1 MYLYY
6 QRFQTDREH
15 ITSTLNGTKTVGYVS
30 LRYTILANNFCP
42 LKWALGFKE
51 HQLNIIVKQAVLEN
65 IRGVS
70 ELFNSYRM
78 FYKQG
83 TDIGL
88 ASEFISERI
97 HNSESVIFF
106 AQNQDGD
113 YLGFTQLYP
122 TFSSVSAKKSW
133 VLNDLFVAEN
143 ARGFGVA
150 KQLMDAAKAL
160 ALETNA
166 NGIALETSESNHNAQ
181 ALYESLGYEKSS
193 GVYNYFL
200 SLTLA

>member
-1 MYLYY
+1 
-6 QRFQTDREH
+6 
-15 ITSTLNGTKTVGYVS
+15 V
-30 LRYTILANNFCP
+30 LR
-42 LKWALGFKE
+42 ALGFKE
-51 HQLNIIVKQAVLEN
+51 HQLNISVKQAVLEN

-83 TDIGL
+83 TDIDL

-97 HNSESVIFF
+97 NNSESVIFF

-150 KQLMDAAKAL
+150 KQLMDAAKTL
-160 ALETNA
+160 ASETNA
-166 NGIALETSESNHNAQ
+166 NGIALETSEGNHNAQ
-181 ALYESLGYEKSS
+181 ALYESLGYKKSS

-200 SLTLA
+200 SLTPA

>member
-1 MYLYY
+1 MPRRL
-6 QRFQTDREH
+6 
-15 ITSTLNGTKTVGYVS
+15 S
-30 LRYTILANNFCP
+30 L
-42 LKWALGFKE
+42 ALGFKE

-113 YLGFTQLYP
+113 YLGFTQL
-122 TFSSVSAKKSW
+122 
-133 VLNDLFVAEN
+133 
-143 ARGFGVA
+143 
-150 KQLMDAAKAL
+150 
-160 ALETNA
+160 
-166 NGIALETSESNHNAQ
+166 
-181 ALYESLGYEKSS
+181 
-193 GVYNYFL
+193 
-200 SLTLA
+200 

>member
-1 MYLYY
+1 M
-6 QRFQTDREH
+6 
-15 ITSTLNGTKTVGYVS
+15 
-30 LRYTILANNFCP
+30 
-42 LKWALGFKE
+42 
-51 HQLNIIVKQAVLEN
+51 NISVKQAVLEN

-83 TDIGL
+83 TDIDL

-97 HNSESVIFF
+97 NNSESVIFF

-150 KQLMDAAKAL
+150 KQLMDAAKTL
-160 ALETNA
+160 ASETNA
-166 NGIALETSESNHNAQ
+166 NGIALETSEGNHNAQ
-181 ALYESLGYEKSS
+181 ALYESLGYKKGS

-200 SLTLA
+200 SLTPA